1 MRREDRDRDLSL
13 IYETRKENVQEG
25 KRAVRRDRTADRPHS
40 SSDRNRNRRPDPE
53 KDRAYRRAQRRKK
66 RRRQLLLARTV
77 AGAVTAAAVLLV
89 ILGIWKLGGFLWK
102 KAEGGK
108 TVSVMQ
114 REEERLISKNHSK
127 KPEIL
132 EDFLTPNEYSRPGE
146 RLTEVTEIF
155 VHYTANAGTSAAQ
168 NRSYFENLG
177 ITGETSASAHFVI
190 GYEGEIIQCLPLDEI
205 GYAVKEHNFNSVSI
219 ECCYLQ
225 EDGKFTEETYQSL
238 MKLLGWLMSEYDL
251 GPSAVKRHYDSGG
264 KLCPLYYVEHED
276 AWNRLKEDLKAYIL

>member
-89 ILGIWKLGGFLWK
+89 ILGMWKLGGFLWK